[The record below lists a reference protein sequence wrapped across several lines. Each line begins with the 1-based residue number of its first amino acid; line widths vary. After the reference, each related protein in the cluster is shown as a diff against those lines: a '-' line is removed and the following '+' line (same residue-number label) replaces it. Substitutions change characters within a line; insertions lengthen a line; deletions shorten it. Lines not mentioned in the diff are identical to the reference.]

1 MGGGKWSGWR
11 HILGWWEWL
20 DIFYGWVG
28 VNGDIFWVGGSVGTL
43 LWVSGGIFWEGV
55 RVSGDG
61 HFISIIRF
69 PEFTQ

>member
-1 MGGGKWSGWR
+1 MGGGGVGGGTFWVGGSGQTFFMG
-11 HILGWWEWL
+11 GW
-20 DIFYGWVG
+20 G
-28 VNGDIFWVGGSVGTL
+28 VNGGIFWVGGSVGTF

>member
-1 MGGGKWSGWR
+1 M
-11 HILGWWEWL
+11 
-20 DIFYGWVG
+20 
-28 VNGDIFWVGGSVGTL
+28 NGDIFWVGGSVGTF

>member
-1 MGGGKWSGWR
+1 MGGW
-11 HILGWWEWL
+11 
-20 DIFYGWVG
+20 G
-28 VNGDIFWVGGSVGTL
+28 VNGDIFWVGGSVGTF

-61 HFISIIRF
+61 HFISIICF

>member
-1 MGGGKWSGWR
+1 MGGWGLNG
-11 HILGWWEWL
+11 G
-20 DIFYGWVG
+20 IFS
-28 VNGDIFWVGGSVGTL
+28 VGGSVGTF

-55 RVSGDG
+55 RVSSDG